1 VTPRTDPPSKRPLTP
16 NVQFWVALALAIGAI
31 LVVAGWFALP
41 LRHSD
46 FWFEAAKA
54 GLELAIVATLG
65 GLVGYALK
73 NAETE
78 RAAEQRSLEADRVTQ
93 QEAASRREQEE
104 RAELRRVDDYR
115 LGLRRGMVTAYNDI
129 KAIRRTLRAYGFR
142 SPESGA
148 TLSSAQ
154 VEEFRTEMDALIS
167 AQLSLET
174 IQREVEAQEQAFAGD
189 APELVDA
196 LHRAQSYVNDVIDD
210 WETFGVKI
218 RADMDAG
225 EVTHL
230 EKLQEFLAPAQESS
244 FKAELSEPLDEASK
258 ILLLHHLAGRRVRA
272 PSSAAPA
279 QREDPAAARA
289 ASEEQSP
296 RPTTRTDPEA
306 R

>member
-1 VTPRTDPPSKRPLTP
+1 
-16 NVQFWVALALAIGAI
+16 
-31 LVVAGWFALP
+31 
-41 LRHSD
+41 
-46 FWFEAAKA
+46 
-54 GLELAIVATLG
+54 
-65 GLVGYALK
+65 
-73 NAETE
+73 
-78 RAAEQRSLEADRVTQ
+78 
-93 QEAASRREQEE
+93 
-104 RAELRRVDDYR
+104 
-115 LGLRRGMVTAYNDI
+115 MVTAYNDI

-196 LHRAQSYVNDVIDD
+196 LHRAQSYVNGVIDD

-230 EKLQEFLAPAQESS
+230 ESSRSSLRLPRSQALRPNLASHLMRRARSCCFIIWRGVEC
-244 FKAELSEPLDEASK
+244 ELRQARHRLNGK
-258 ILLLHHLAGRRVRA
+258 IRPRRA
-272 PSSAAPA
+272 PRLKSRVHGQQPELI
-279 QREDPAAARA
+279 RRRA
-289 ASEEQSP
+289 SVVAGPWSGPPS
-296 RPTTRTDPEA
+296 
-306 R
+306 